1 MVVSSQVNY
10 IDNMKSLRENKGVG
24 FLGFHSFHVTA
35 AYREYSTQRIG
46 IAIDFGKFYPVDA
59 HSTCLGL

>member
-1 MVVSSQVNY
+1 MVVLSQVNY
-10 IDNMKSLRENKGVG
+10 IDNIKSLWENKGVG
-24 FLGFHSFHVTA
+24 FLGLHSFHVTA

-46 IAIDFGKFYPVDA
+46 IAVDFGKFYPVDA